1 MMTYVLHN
9 MYVYY
14 VSYIS
19 IESPLEAAFLHTPR
33 YLPLCKAL
41 MLWHL
46 HQQLVPKEVIR
57 YCGDG

>member
-1 MMTYVLHN
+1 MYYIN

-19 IESPLEAAFLHTPR
+19 IESPLEAAFHTPR
-33 YLPLCKAL
+33 YRPSLCKAL